1 MLSSAQAEFDVWGF
15 GCVLYQLCTGRPLF
29 MEIDSSDDNIIDDK
43 RARLALRNWTEIDN
57 ERLSFVFEEER
68 EKEGKGGAPGRSMSA
83 ELAQDLIR
91 ECLRGDPKER
101 LASMAQVLAHPF
113 LNEEA
118 RTAEI
123 TRRASLEEVGTR
135 GATRKGNNAK
145 DAADALTP
153 TKVYPDGS
161 YAVLIGI
168 NDYESSGISPDEGGM
183 ADLKS
188 ARQDAE
194 LVRDTLRARGFTIL
208 GELYDKDATPVAIRK
223 LLSKIKK
230 TLKGK
235 KQARFVLFLAS
246 HGHQDE
252 DDDGWICAHG
262 CDRTAL
268 EDTCIEMQA
277 LKDFAKRLDCA
288 HQLFLL
294 DCCHAGSLLVGTRG
308 APSKFE
314 VAMLKSPAVY
324 GMTAV
329 TKDQLA
335 LEVGGH
341 GIFTKLL
348 VDGLN
353 GKVGVFSRRERGH
366 VTATELFSYVQ
377 RGVLEAAGKKGRE
390 QTPKFEPLWQ
400 MHKGRSC
407 DGQVLFFSPP
417 PPVAGAEEAEVMT
430 VRSPVNA
437 VRARTQAGPA
447 AQ

>member
-57 ERLSFVFEEER
+57 ERLSFVFEEE
-68 EKEGKGGAPGRSMSA
+68 KEGGAPGRSVST

-91 ECLRGDPKER
+91 ECLQGDPKKR

-135 GATRKGNNAK
+135 GATRKGKNAK

-208 GELYDKDATPVAIRK
+208 GELYDKEATKAGMNELLDNVQEK
-223 LLSKIKK
+223 LE
-230 TLKGK
+230 GK
-235 KQARFVLFLAS
+235 SRSRLVFFLAS
-246 HGHQDE
+246 HGILVKNDGLDLLLRCQHQKALEYVLQDE
-252 DDDGWICAHG
+252 GA
-262 CDRTAL
+262 
-268 EDTCIEMQA
+268 
-277 LKDFAKRLDCA
+277 
-288 HQLFLL
+288 
-294 DCCHAGSLLVGTRG
+294 AGLGRG
-308 APSKFE
+308 ARLH
-314 VAMLKSPAVY
+314 APALP
-324 GMTAV
+324 AR
-329 TKDQLA
+329 LLPRRLPPRRHARRA
-335 LEVGGH
+335 LQVRSGH
-341 GIFTKLL
+341 
-348 VDGLN
+348 
-353 GKVGVFSRRERGH
+353 
-366 VTATELFSYVQ
+366 AQ
-377 RGVLEAAGKKGRE
+377 
-390 QTPKFEPLWQ
+390 
-400 MHKGRSC
+400 
-407 DGQVLFFSPP
+407 
-417 PPVAGAEEAEVMT
+417 VAGR
-430 VRSPVNA
+430 VRHDGRDQEP
-437 VRARTQAGPA
+437 AGA
-447 AQ
+447 